1 MTSTST
7 KKTIVLFMIALAVGS
22 SGNAV
27 AQSASGSAPSD
38 KTEAATTTGA
48 KTVRMLFAHAN
59 RNKDGQLTRAE
70 AKWRL
75 PITYASFDSID
86 TAKRGWI
93 SFEQLVDF
101 TNKRVGLQA
110 DDILKI
116 GQWP

>member
-1 MTSTST
+1 M
-7 KKTIVLFMIALAVGS
+7 LALAAGS
-22 SGNAV
+22 SGIAV
-27 AQSASGSAPSD
+27 AQSASDSSPSD
-38 KTEAATTTGA
+38 KTEAATAKGA
-48 KTVRMLFAHAN
+48 KTVRMLFAHAD

-70 AKWRL
+70 TKWHL

-93 SFEQLVDF
+93 SFEQFVDF
-101 TNKRVGLQA
+101 TNKRAGLQA